1 MFTEDVRE
9 ELASVMPAKPCCRR
23 ALLSALV
30 RSAGAFHLHGRGQ
43 VHVEM
48 ELAAGP
54 AARRAVELLR
64 AAGASCDILTHREP
78 RFGGSQR
85 VEIVCGSDPASL
97 AALREAGV
105 LTSRNTPMG
114 RPPQRVVGRS
124 CCRRSYLRGAFIAS
138 GSVSAPRRPVHL
150 ELRAHDE
157 AAAAD
162 LAALARAE
170 GLELRVRDRAAF
182 AMAYAKRLETVEDFL
197 TVVGA
202 PQAAIR
208 LAEGEVVSQARG
220 GANRQANAET
230 ANLRRQVVA
239 ARVQLQ
245 AIATLRDGGRFERL
259 DAPLVEAAMLRE
271 EHPELPL
278 GELAAIADPPL
289 PKATLAARL
298 RALVHLADEG
308 AAVPEAKL

>member
-9 ELASVMPAKPCCRR
+9 ELASAMPPRPCCRR
-23 ALLSALV
+23 ALLSAIV

-43 VHVEM
+43 VHVEV
-48 ELAAGP
+48 ELVAGP

-64 AAGASCDILTHREP
+64 AAGATCEIRTHREA

-85 VEIVCGSDPASL
+85 VDIVCASDAVTL
-97 AALREAGV
+97 GALREAGV
-105 LTSRNTPMG
+105 LNARNTPMG
-114 RPPQRVVGRS
+114 RPPRRVVGRS
-124 CCRRSYLRGAFIAS
+124 CCRRAYLRGSFIAA

-162 LAALARAE
+162 LAGLAAAE
-170 GLELRVRDRAAF
+170 GLELRVRDRPSF
-182 AMAYAKRLETVEDFL
+182 AIAYAKRLETVEDFL
-197 TVVGA
+197 TIVGA

-230 ANLRRQVVA
+230 ANLRRQVIA
-239 ARVQLQ
+239 ARRQLH
-245 AIATLRDGGRFERL
+245 AIAVLRDEGRLERL
-259 DAPLVEAAMLRE
+259 STPLLEAAMLRE
-271 EHPELPL
+271 QHPELPL
-278 GELAAIADPPL
+278 AELAAGADPPL
-289 PKATLAARL
+289 PKPTLAGRL
-298 RALVHLADEG
+298 RALVELAF
-308 AAVPEAKL
+308 PP